1 MIFLLVTHKS
11 VAKANFNRIILVQSE
26 VSGSYSSTTALV
38 PIYLSTEFSL
48 SWFFLG
54 LGKKEL
60 KSDLGVFQSEKSGTF
75 VCLNNMV
82 V

>member
-48 SWFFLG
+48 SLGFF
-54 LGKKEL
+54 
-60 KSDLGVFQSEKSGTF
+60 
-75 VCLNNMV
+75 
-82 V
+82 

>member
-48 SWFFLG
+48 LVFSRPR
-54 LGKKEL
+54 KKEL